1 MTDHS
6 REEMRQACHHLA
18 EYILRQ
24 PCRSNRAK
32 WLKQQVADLMTGEMN
47 VERYS
52 ERYHGEYEYA
62 DAPTEYLADVLR
74 AFDS

>member
-6 REEMRQACHHLA
+6 REEMRKACHYLA
-18 EYILRQ
+18 EHILRQ
-24 PCRSNRAK
+24 PSSTNRAK
-32 WLKQQVADLMTGEMN
+32 WLQQQAANLLTNELN
-47 VERYS
+47 IQRYS

-74 AFDS
+74 AFDT